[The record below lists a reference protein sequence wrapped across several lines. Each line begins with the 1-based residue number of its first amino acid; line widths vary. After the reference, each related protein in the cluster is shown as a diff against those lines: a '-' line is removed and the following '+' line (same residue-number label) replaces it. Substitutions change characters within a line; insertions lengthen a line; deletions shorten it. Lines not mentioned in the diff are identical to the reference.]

1 MCFNVLY
8 LQSQTKKTKTMTQV
22 NVTIDYDLLAD
33 KVAERIAG
41 HNSDKGGTTDKG
53 RRIDGIRGLAAY
65 MMCSPSKVQN
75 MKNEGLLPFYEIGRK
90 VFFYTAEIDEALKR
104 EGK

>member
-1 MCFNVLY
+1 MYYICGHK
-8 LQSQTKKTKTMTQV
+8 QKPKTMTQV

>member
-1 MCFNVLY
+1 
-8 LQSQTKKTKTMTQV
+8 MTQV
-22 NVTIDYDLLAD
+22 NVIIDYDLLAD

-41 HNSDKGGTTDKG
+41 HNPDKGETDKG

-75 MKNEGLLPFYEIGRK
+75 MKNAGLLPFYEIGRK